1 MPDAEADRLHDRRQH
16 GVVPLPSTRHG
27 AQKLGTAYVR
37 HYGYLLLK
45 IGLFL
50 YSGQQFTSLIL
61 PLGGQPMSDVSSRQK
76 SFVFLSLLCFSLAD
90 VRDGLGPFLG
100 VYLQGQG
107 WMPDEIGYV
116 MTAGGLAGLVCTT
129 PLGALADHTRYK
141 RGLIAAS
148 VILIVLACGMIFS
161 LNGAVGATFSK
172 VLSGVAAAAIMPALT
187 GITLGMA
194 GQQGLPARLGSNEAW
209 SHAGNATTAILG
221 GTVGYAC
228 GIPGVFVVMAL
239 MGGMAL
245 FCLWR
250 IDPGHIDYAVARGLS
265 ADNVKHVSWKAE
277 NLCRLFTDK
286 SLLVVG
292 MTLFFFHLG
301 NAALLPLLG
310 QSAVARFEV
319 NAAAYTAGTVVLAQ
333 ATMILTALWGA
344 RIAQKKGY
352 GPLFYMALLALPVRG
367 CIAGLWN
374 TPWNII
380 PVQLL
385 DGVGAGLLGVA
396 TPGIVARLLQGGGH
410 INMGLGFVLTIQ
422 GVGASFSNAYGG
434 LFAHHASYSA
444 AFLALAAAPC
454 FGVVLFTWAAR
465 YLPGLRRALKN
476 DASF

>member
-1 MPDAEADRLHDRRQH
+1 MPDASSKR
-16 GVVPLPSTRHG
+16 
-27 AQKLGTAYVR
+27 K
-37 HYGYLLLK
+37 
-45 IGLFL
+45 
-50 YSGQQFTSLIL
+50 SLI
-61 PLGGQPMSDVSSRQK
+61 
-76 SFVFLSLLCFSLAD
+76 FLSLLCFSLAD

-107 WMPDEIGYV
+107 WMPDEIGFV

-129 PLGALADHTRYK
+129 PLGALADYTRHK

-148 VILIVLACGMIFS
+148 VILIVIACGIIFFWS
-161 LNGAVGATFSK
+161 GAVAATFSK
-172 VLSGVAAAAIMPALT
+172 VLSCAAAAAIMPALT
-187 GITLGMA
+187 GITLGMV
-194 GQQGLPARLGSNEAW
+194 GQQGLPARLGTNEAW
-209 SHAGNATTAILG
+209 SHAGNAATAVLG
-221 GTVGYAC
+221 GIVGYLS
-228 GIPGVFVVMAL
+228 GIPGVFIVMAL

-245 FCLWR
+245 FCLSR
-250 IDPGHIDYAVARGLS
+250 IAPEHIDYAVARGLA
-265 ADNVKHVSWKAE
+265 ADNVERYPLESRS
-277 NLCRLFTDK
+277 LYRLFTDK
-286 SLLVVG
+286 SLLIVG

-344 RIAQKKGY
+344 CVAQKKGY

-374 TPWNII
+374 SPWNII

-422 GVGASFSNAYGG
+422 GIGASFSNAYGG
-434 LFAHHASYSA
+434 LFAHHASYSD

-454 FGVVLFTWAAR
+454 MGVALFTMAALF
-465 YLPGLRRALKN
+465 LPALRRALR
-476 DASF
+476 DEASS